1 MSDEAGPTRMRAA
14 TTWEQ
19 VVETTFLP
27 LCLLGRLPP
36 TRVQLP
42 EAPAPTG
49 TVPAWWGTCQHML
62 LTNLWVTWSDAFR
75 QHDWYETV
83 LQGWFV
89 PPVDSLGA
97 AQVWTHTLATC
108 TALLTVRAPCHPA
121 TLEAL
126 TYVVTRLEASTVF
139 SASLQACQD
148 EPHAARRDIQWAEA
162 AAQMSALPTRVAN
175 VYGPQGASAAS
186 VLDPY
191 KAWVP
196 LLAVA
201 MVQHLDESNAELIAV
216 LLARLAR
223 AGHVTPAFWEAA
235 APYVLQ
241 QSGEAWERIWHGMEE
256 RVCETM
262 LLALLHMWQ
271 ERMECTPYAYPV
283 AKDERAPGTEG
294 RAFLTTDAMRYA
306 YSAYRMLV
314 LVAGAADAP
323 RWSWARL
330 GTATDTATYA
340 PLLCVSVAAWAMEAD
355 GIESLAAL
363 LRGWSDVRRITRA
376 SLAQEE
382 GITTLVLVALRYV
395 RDAPEA
401 VRTHATSPA
410 ILRGVAAHM
419 EHHHP
424 AFRRL
429 GMLVAEVLSAA
440 SGVERPLRFP
450 DTVWE
455 GRGDGRE
462 TCRVLRALYDRD
474 GPLWPSQDVI
484 CWEME
489 KRSTTP
495 PPRAPA
501 PIRKSPVTVALPRR
515 VPPRPLVVDLES
527 EASAPPLPAMHAL
540 ALDDES
546 DDEVYDE
553 VYDEG
558 DTSLMLDA
566 ALRKKAKVPVYIYEL
581 VPLLRERD
589 YTANRLA
596 LKHAE
601 TLIRRKTG
609 WGNEIAEH
617 AVDVAVALASLQDT
631 YDLCAFEERRTRALS
646 ALCIAAP
653 GPVVDC
659 LYEQVFSPHYAL
671 AQRLSMLRAV
681 AMAAQEMAG
690 LPVVEAVAA
699 SRQGAAWATE
709 RARAYGS
716 EQLTQDA
723 RTRPREVVQSTR
735 IAAPTAPWQVR
746 PTVPFTQAAAQA
758 FLFPL
763 VRRCEAALQ
772 HGSRT
777 YAGSDATTSP
787 PVLAAVLH
795 TLCVLCQAGRNA
807 PFFATRIA
815 PDVLLFAERLSSHKD
830 TSVVEAAFALILV
843 VLDAVSEAG
852 SAHLLAREQAPL
864 LVRLQSVAASQLAG
878 HDTVESSA
886 AAVVLRISEMQEQVR
901 QALLSL

>member
-19 VVETTFLP
+19 VVEATLLP
-27 LCLLGRLPP
+27 LHLLGRLPP
-36 TRVQLP
+36 THIKLP

-62 LTNLWVTWSDAFR
+62 LTTLWVTWSDAFR
-75 QHDWYETV
+75 QHDLYETV

-89 PPVDSLGA
+89 PPVDSLNA

-126 TYVVTRLEASTVF
+126 TYVVTRMEASTVL
-139 SASLQACQD
+139 ATALQACQA
-148 EPHAARRDIQWAEA
+148 EPHAARRDMQWAEA
-162 AAQMSALPTRVAN
+162 ATQMSALPTRVAN

-186 VLDPY
+186 ILDQY
-191 KAWVP
+191 NAWVP

-201 MVQHLDESNAELIAV
+201 MVQHLDESNAELVAV

-241 QSGEAWERIWHGMEE
+241 QSGEAWARMWRGMEE
-256 RVCETM
+256 RVCETI
-262 LLALLHMWQ
+262 LLALLQMWQ
-271 ERMECTPYAYPV
+271 GRMERTPYAYPV

-294 RAFLTTDAMRYA
+294 RSFLTTDAMRYA

-314 LVAGAADAP
+314 IVAGAADAP

-382 GITTLVLVALRYV
+382 GITTLVLVALRCV
-395 RDAPEA
+395 RGALEA
-401 VRTHATSPA
+401 VRTQATSSA
-410 ILRGVAAHM
+410 VLRGVAAHM
-419 EHHHP
+419 EHNDP

-429 GMLVAEVLSAA
+429 GMLVAEVLSAT

-450 DTVWE
+450 ETVWE
-455 GRGDGRE
+455 GRGEGRE

-484 CWEME
+484 CWETE

-495 PPRAPA
+495 PPRPPP
-501 PIRKSPVTVALPRR
+501 PIRKPPVTVALPRR

-527 EASAPPLPAMHAL
+527 EASAPPLTAMHAM
-540 ALDDES
+540 ALDES
-546 DDEVYDE
+546 DDEAWD
-553 VYDEG
+553 DEG

-596 LKHAE
+596 LQHAE

-631 YDLCAFEERRTRALS
+631 YDLRAFEERRTRALS

-699 SRQGAAWATE
+699 SRQGAASATE
-709 RARAYGS
+709 RACAYGS

-723 RTRPREVVQSTR
+723 RPREVVQSTR

-746 PTVPFTQAAAQA
+746 PTVPFTQAAARA

-815 PDVLLFAERLSSHKD
+815 PDVLLFAERLSTHKD

-852 SAHLLAREQAPL
+852 TAHLLAREQAPL
-864 LVRLQSVAASQLAG
+864 LVRLQSMAASQLAG
-878 HDTVESSA
+878 HDTIESSA